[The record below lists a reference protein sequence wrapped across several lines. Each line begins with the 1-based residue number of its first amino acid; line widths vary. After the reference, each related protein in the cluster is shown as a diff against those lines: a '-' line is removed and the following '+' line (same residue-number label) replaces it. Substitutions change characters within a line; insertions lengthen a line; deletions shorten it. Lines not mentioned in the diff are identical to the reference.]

1 MNHIVPDTTI
11 KPLGT
16 DIMLMGIG
24 VTHPSP
30 GSKYGAPS
38 ISSVVASI
46 DDHLSQWPGSI
57 RTHGWKADGY
67 GACRDCTRTIFH
79 QKLFLIETG
88 FLKDSTI
95 ESLRKNCLGSMT
107 LLRKNK
113 CRHRRQMAE
122 NGNYCRRQETSHAIV
137 SYQRS
142 RC

>member
-57 RTHGWKADGY
+57 RTQTGRVEMVGKLMDMVLAET
-67 GACRDCTRTIFH
+67 APEPSSIKSCSLSRRDF
-79 QKLFLIETG
+79 
-88 FLKDSTI
+88 
-95 ESLRKNCLGSMT
+95 
-107 LLRKNK
+107 
-113 CRHRRQMAE
+113 
-122 NGNYCRRQETSHAIV
+122 
-137 SYQRS
+137 
-142 RC
+142 